1 MNAGAAVLG
10 GKLYVV
16 GGRSG
21 TAYLKT
27 VEAYDPATNAWTSR
41 PALPTA
47 RAALGVGG
55 VSGLIYAVGGR
66 NATAALATNE
76 RFTP

>member
-1 MNAGAAVLG
+1 MTDTLEV
-10 GKLYVV
+10 
-16 GGRSG
+16 
-21 TAYLKT
+21 
-27 VEAYDPATNAWTSR
+27 YDPAANAWGTR
-41 PALPTA
+41 PAMPTA

-66 NATAALATNE
+66 NATAALATND

>member
-1 MNAGAAVLG
+1 
-10 GKLYVV
+10 LYVV
-16 GGRSG
+16 GGKSG
-21 TAYLKT
+21 PAYLNT
-27 VEAYDPATNAWTSR
+27 VEVYDPVTNTWTSR

-47 RAALGVGG
+47 RGALGVAN
-55 VSGLIYAVGGR
+55 VSGSIYAIGGR